1 MMISNCLIF
10 QRSLWILHLTDG
22 RKVLR
27 WSHPHSITM
36 TDPVTEGG
44 EHAWPHWGV
53 NARHRLHRSP
63 RVLCCFPNFV
73 HFYIIDFFSRFLIF
87 FKRKLDEF
95 SFTLPSWPFWT
106 LDWMDNAARVPR
118 HSVQAAGGCVVRGKS
133 GSRSTRWWGFPF
145 PCGRIRWKREEKW
158 AHWLVLFIKSFDPME
173 ISSATWKVSKN
184 VLLKTIVKLNPIPCL
199 CVRFPFF
206 IYANVC
212 IIIIMIRP
220 GPARTIFNQKGLWP
234 KTWRYLVDSST
245 SPAGPLQSR
254 RCGPA

>member
-1 MMISNCLIF
+1 MHDTGYTGLLVYCAFSLISFIFILLI
-10 QRSLWILHLTDG
+10 
-22 RKVLR
+22 
-27 WSHPHSITM
+27 
-36 TDPVTEGG
+36 
-44 EHAWPHWGV
+44 
-53 NARHRLHRSP
+53 
-63 RVLCCFPNFV
+63 
-73 HFYIIDFFSRFLIF
+73 FSRFLIF

-199 CVRFPFF
+199 CVRFLYIRERMYYNNNDP
-206 IYANVC
+206 A
-212 IIIIMIRP
+212 RP
-220 GPARTIFNQKGLWP
+220 GTDHIQSKGSLAQNV
-234 KTWRYLVDSST
+234 TL
-245 SPAGPLQSR
+245 SR
-254 RCGPA
+254 WLIH